1 MTKQIQQPIV
11 VLKLDANGH
20 TDTLGATSNSG
31 SCTCCHIDNETRPLA
46 VQIVINLVIVVIVA
60 VPAGGGG
67 GVTVA
72 SVLAV
77 FLLLMSLLLLFPTL
91 LLQCLP
97 SMMLTMP
104 LMLLL
109 ENHQLND
116 KQFCLH

>member
-60 VPAGGGG
+60 VPAVGG